1 VLDAA
6 TKEQRR
12 VAVDLMGYPTLAQR
26 NKNEVIKCALPT
38 CTNRLRGKQ
47 RMYCSNQHAAQHRNE
62 LKHAEARAI
71 VESEVMGQ
79 IRETVAPVVREMLT
93 ERVLNELNVLVNAIP
108 KAAQTIVQDL
118 DDPDPDVHQKAATLL
133 LKYTLGNSSIA
144 PPPVGAQDSAPMQ
157 VFIGMPQQG
166 APAAVDSEATEVP
179 EIEAVPQAPE
189 QAEEPERECLECHL
203 FKPPSEFVGASH
215 RCNDCQKKLM
225 DSVTER
231 YPDLV
236 RSVHASS
243 ESSPARIPSNP

>member
-1 VLDAA
+1 
-6 TKEQRR
+6 
-12 VAVDLMGYPTLAQR
+12 MGYPTVAQR

-38 CTNRLRGKQ
+38 CSNRLRGKQ
-47 RMYCSNQHAAQHRNE
+47 RMYCSNSHASQHRNE
-62 LKHAEARAI
+62 RNRAEERAI
-71 VESEVMGQ
+71 IESEVMGQ

-108 KAAQTIVQDL
+108 RAAETIVRDL

-144 PPPVGAQDSAPMQ
+144 PPPVGAADAAPMQ

-166 APAAVDSEATEVP
+166 GTPAAVDSEATEVP
-179 EIEAVPQAPE
+179 EIEAGSEAAEPN
-189 QAEEPERECLECHL
+189 EEPERECLECHL
-203 FKPPSEFVGASH
+203 FKSPDQFVGASH
-215 RCNDCQKKLM
+215 RCQDCQKKLM

-236 RSVHASS
+236 RSVHASGQRSTTS
-243 ESSPARIPSNP
+243 EAVRDEGGGLDEAPPLR

>member
-1 VLDAA
+1 VCPADVHESTPRQAADVLLEPA
-6 TKEQRR
+6 
-12 VAVDLMGYPTLAQR
+12 
-26 NKNEVIKCALPT
+26 
-38 CTNRLRGKQ
+38 RGPASE
-47 RMYCSNQHAAQHRNE
+47 R
-62 LKHAEARAI
+62 AEARRGTGDSG
-71 VESEVMGQ
+71 E
-79 IRETVAPVVREMLT
+79 
-93 ERVLNELNVLVNAIP
+93 VNAIP